1 MSGSTEMT
9 VSEYAGC
16 RGSIFGSPECPMLPF
31 ENLKPFESSPLGDVA
46 ACEGLVEAG
55 FSRAGYVLNSL
66 RPPIP
71 WNDYPRQFGFLL
83 HAWEPI
89 SILLAAH
96 SSSGN
101 QACLEAAADFALD
114 WLEKFQGPAFE
125 KGITKTV
132 SEQAS
137 DPENFAWYDMA
148 VGMRIYRL
156 AYLAEAIIHGNSR
169 PVEECELLLQSL
181 RFHHEILADPSI
193 FRGHT
198 NHGLYQALAQ
208 LAASRRLNDLLPA
221 AQFQSLARERLL
233 NCLSDH
239 FFIDEGV
246 HAEHSPGYHRM
257 VLGSLIE
264 ASEAGLLGKNQN
276 ELLARAEEALMWMI
290 MPNGSLAPFGDTDHG
305 SIHCDQSIAKRCRN
319 PHLRHALTAGTLGES
334 PPSGVKAYK
343 TAGYAFARVYSRDNG
358 ADPARASYL
367 AQQAAYHSRV
377 HKHADHLAFV
387 WSEGTIPILTD
398 PGRFGYFGRTSRGDG
413 LYEQGFWYSDPSRV
427 YVEST
432 RAHNCIEI
440 DGRSHPRLKTAVFGS
455 ALAQADVQDGL
466 VVFDSK
472 IVLRPSLVHRRTLIL
487 APGEFLIV
495 VDWLFDRRGAPH
507 DFRQWFQLAPGW
519 SVQRVG
525 QGYEGQFGDVT
536 LHAVDLFG
544 ASAPSEVMVGQHE
557 PLQGWTS
564 IEAGSLTPS
573 PSFHFALRQSERATF
588 ATLFS
593 LNGLP
598 VCDPMTRA
606 NSSVSRAVL
615 AWRTPAGAVR
625 LDLARGQKL
634 TVKRESRTQ
643 MGDVPASVEIVK

>member
-1 MSGSTEMT
+1 
-9 VSEYAGC
+9 
-16 RGSIFGSPECPMLPF
+16 MLPF
-31 ENLKPFESSPLGDVA
+31 ENLKPFESPPPVDAA
-46 ACEGLVEAG
+46 ACKGLVEAC
-55 FSRAGYVLNSL
+55 FSRAGCVLNSL

-71 WNDYPRQFGFLL
+71 WDDYPRQFRFLL

-114 WLEKFQGPAFE
+114 WLQKFQGPAFE
-125 KGITKTV
+125 RGPMETV

-137 DPENFAWYDMA
+137 NPEHFAWYDMA

-156 AYLAEAIIHGNSR
+156 AYLAEAIIRGNSR
-169 PVEECELLLQSL
+169 PAEECELLLQSL
-181 RFHHEILADPSI
+181 RFHHEILADPSF

-221 AQFQSLARERLL
+221 GQFQSLARERLL
-233 NCLSDH
+233 NCLSEH

-257 VLGSLIE
+257 VLGSLIG

-305 SIHCDQSIAKRCRN
+305 SIHCDQSIAERCRD
-319 PHLRHALTAGTLGES
+319 PHLRHALTTGTLGES

-343 TAGYAFARVYSRDNG
+343 TAGYAFARVYSRDGG

-367 AQQAAYHSRV
+367 AQLAAYHSRV

-398 PGRFGYFGRTSRGDG
+398 PGRFGYLGRTSRGDG
-413 LYEQGFWYSDPSRV
+413 LYEQGFWYSDPRRV

-440 DGRSHPRLKTAVFGS
+440 DARSQPRLKTAVFGS
-455 ALAQADVQDGL
+455 ALVQADFQNGL

-472 IVLRPSLVHRRTLIL
+472 IVLRPSMLHRRTLIL
-487 APGEFLIV
+487 APGEFLV
-495 VDWLFDRRGAPH
+495 VLDWLFDRRGAPH
-507 DFRQWFQLAPGW
+507 DFRQWFQFAPGW
-519 SVQRVG
+519 SVNQVG
-525 QGYEGQFGDVT
+525 QGYEGRCGDITV
-536 LHAVDLFG
+536 HAIDLLG
-544 ASAPSEVMVGQHE
+544 ASNPSEVMVGQKE

-564 IEAGSLTPS
+564 INAGSLVPS
-573 PSFHFALRQSERATF
+573 PSFCFARHQTERSAF

-593 LNGLP
+593 LNGPL
-598 VCDPMTRA
+598 VCDPATRT
-606 NSSVSRAVL
+606 NNSVSRAVL

-625 LDLARGQKL
+625 LDLARGHQV
-634 TVKRESRTQ
+634 TVKRKDNS
-643 MGDVPASVEIVK
+643 